1 MAIRKR
7 GEARAD
13 DGDQDMRLQAL
24 RRFVIRSGLEGLHA
38 GRTHALFGRWT
49 RGRGAI
55 LMFHHVR
62 PAAGDAFRPNSHLEI
77 TPEFLERVIRRVR
90 ERGMD
95 IVDLDEAVARLAAPD
110 VSRRFI
116 VLTFDDGYRNNLVHA
131 YPVLKREQAPFT
143 IYVTTGFVDGTAMPW
158 WDVAAAIVGRNR
170 AIQVAVGGGTIERRV
185 AGVTEKQRALDA
197 LIAALIRVPEDEQR
211 RAVVAAAVAH
221 GVDIAALVRESM
233 MSWDEIRRLAAD
245 PLATI
250 GAHTIGHHALSR
262 LDGAR
267 ARVEMAAS
275 AERIA
280 AMTGIRPRHFAYPY
294 GSPDTVGP
302 RDVALARALGFA
314 TAVTTR
320 RGVLTPAHAGR
331 LHELPR
337 ISVNG
342 DYQQL
347 RILDLLLSGVPYAIE
362 RRINRIRG
370 RAPASAS
377 SG

>member
-1 MAIRKR
+1 
-7 GEARAD
+7 
-13 DGDQDMRLQAL
+13 MRLQAL

-38 GRTHALFGRWT
+38 GRTPALFGRWT
-49 RGRGAI
+49 RGCGAI

-62 PAAGDAFRPNSHLEI
+62 PAADARFRPNSHLEV
-77 TPEFLERVIRRVR
+77 TPEFLERVIHRVR

-95 IVDLDEAVARLAAPD
+95 IVDLDEAAARLSDPGNA
-110 VSRRFI
+110 RRFV

-131 YPVLKREQAPFT
+131 YPVLKRAGAPFT
-143 IYVTTGFVDGTAMPW
+143 IYVATGFVDGTAMPW
-158 WDVAAAIVGRNR
+158 WDVASAIVAGSRSIR
-170 AIQVAVGGGTIERRV
+170 VAIDGTTIERRV
-185 AGVTEKQRALDA
+185 ESVAEKQRAVDA

-221 GVDIAALVRESM
+221 GVDIAALVRASM
-233 MSWDEIRRLAAD
+233 MSWDEIRALAAD

-250 GAHTIGHHALSR
+250 GAHTIGHYALSR
-262 LDGAR
+262 LDGQRAR
-267 ARVEMAAS
+267 AEMAAS

-280 AMTGIRPRHFAYPY
+280 AMAGIRPRHFAYPY
-294 GSPDTVGP
+294 GSPETVGA
-302 RDVALARALGFA
+302 RDVALAHELGFA

-320 RGVLTPAHAGR
+320 RGVLVPAHAR
-331 LHELPR
+331 HLHALPR

-362 RRINRIRG
+362 RRINRLRG
-370 RAPASAS
+370 WASASAS